1 MKFTVCTGSVQGA
14 GVVYAIPNLKVRDL
28 RPDADNC
35 ARGVP
40 AKYLRLT
47 NSGVASLAYLGVHWI
62 DGDGLYF
69 DQ

>member
-1 MKFTVCTGSVQGA
+1 MKFAVCTVSVQGA
-14 GVVYAIPNLKVRDL
+14 GVVYAIPNLKVPDL
-28 RPDADNC
+28 RPDTDNC

-40 AKYLRLT
+40 AKYLRSI
-47 NSGVASLAYLGVHWI
+47 NCGVASLAYFGVHWI